1 MFEAAGT
8 SNVAE
13 HNEQRTNFNSTPVA
27 VGPRPHYWGRPLAIA
42 AAVVFFISLVF
53 PVTAGLW
60 GNKASFP
67 RWWGPLDV
75 GIAFVLVILA
85 FTIITV
91 FGAKV
96 NRQAEAVT
104 YRTYRLFIHGI
115 LAMIIVF
122 FLL

>member
-8 SNVAE
+8 SNVTE

-75 GIAFVLVILA
+75 GIAFVLQCA
-85 FTIITV
+85 FDSLLV
-91 FGAKV
+91 LLV
-96 NRQAEAVT
+96 ESDRNSCLLQRAVPH
-104 YRTYRLFIHGI
+104 RR
-115 LAMIIVF
+115 
-122 FLL
+122 